1 MNMCWCQGD
10 KYLCYSGIFRFLCLF
25 FLAPK
30 FNQESVPWHIYSSCG
45 CLGYILCEHGS
56 FVIMLG
62 LKGLKCYLTSNVLVS
77 NQEIKYSNFSNK
89 SHKLLLWSDIR
100 HEWKKCF
107 CQTNFDRLMTCSKA
121 FGHMKFWC
129 PRFCYSDH
137 WFFE

>member
-10 KYLCYSGIFRFLCLF
+10 KYICHSGIFRFLCLF

-30 FNQESVPWHIYSSCG
+30 FKQESVPWHIYSPCG
-45 CLGYILCEHGS
+45 CLGYHPVRAWLICNYAGAQRIE
-56 FVIMLG
+56 ML
-62 LKGLKCYLTSNVLVS
+62 SDFNVLVS